1 MVPGSGGGGSPSGIG
16 GAGGGALFLAGFG
29 PMNLEGASFI
39 ATGGRAQGSAGGGS
53 GGAVLLSAE
62 RIAGRVTVDVTGG
75 EGGSQGGARGGNGAA
90 GRVRVDG
97 AAATV
102 MVQGALAHQG
112 PAFEVD
118 TIPSIVR
125 SPMVSLRGTG
135 RPGARVRVTDE
146 LNDRHPSATATVGA
160 DGRWTATVTL
170 PPEGNPA
177 RFSLVELLAD
187 GSGSYPS
194 FSGTTFLSHVEG
206 RELVF
211 DGGALDLV
219 YLPMGN

>member
-1 MVPGSGGGGSPSGIG
+1 MLLV
-16 GAGGGALFLAGFG
+16 GFG
-29 PMNLEGASFI
+29 LMNLEGASFT
-39 ATGGRAQGSAGGGS
+39 ALGGRGTGGGGGGS

-62 RIAGRVTVDVTGG
+62 RIAGRASVDVSGG
-75 EGGSQGGARGGNGAA
+75 AGGSGGGVRGGSGSP

-97 AAATV
+97 PSMGVTV
-102 MVQGALAHQG
+102 VGAMLHQG
-112 PAFEVD
+112 PAFEVE

-125 SPMVSLRGTG
+125 SPMVTLRGTG
-135 RPGARVRVTDE
+135 RPGTRVRVTDE
-146 LNDRHPSATATVGA
+146 LSDRHPTATTTVGE
-160 DGRWTATVTL
+160 DGRWTAMVVL

-177 RFSLVELLAD
+177 RFSLVELQAD

-211 DGGALDLV
+211 DSGALDLV
-219 YLPMGN
+219 YLPMTN